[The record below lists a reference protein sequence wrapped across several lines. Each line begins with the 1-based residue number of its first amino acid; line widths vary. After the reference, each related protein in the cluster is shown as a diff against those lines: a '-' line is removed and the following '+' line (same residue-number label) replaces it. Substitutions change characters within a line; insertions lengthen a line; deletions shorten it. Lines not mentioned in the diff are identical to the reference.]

1 MTDILKTFFLSG
13 DRTFEEKF
21 ITFLGLV
28 TYCIIGL
35 YIFGIID
42 AKPKTLL
49 EFNFILK
56 VLASIYL
63 IYRFNNWSK
72 SKMEFTNLDRKL
84 VVGVS
89 TFSLIVSFSDI
100 IIVYLN
106 YIRNFIVKNFTS
118 KIEDI
123 IKN

>member
-42 AKPKTLL
+42 AKPKTIATYTRALRQF
-49 EFNFILK
+49 FNFLK
-56 VLASIYL
+56 NL
-63 IYRFNNWSK
+63 I
-72 SKMEFTNLDRKL
+72 
-84 VVGVS
+84 
-89 TFSLIVSFSDI
+89 
-100 IIVYLN
+100 
-106 YIRNFIVKNFTS
+106 
-118 KIEDI
+118 
-123 IKN
+123 